1 MGFEY
6 FHLGDCWKFAMLL
19 TAISGHFLLM
29 SEGLWIV
36 VVVDVLVV
44 VMDVIDPFDTHIGA
58 WLVGE
63 ISESIHVIAVG
74 FVSQIFPV
82 NHPFGALMQS
92 IIKQM

>member
-6 FHLGDCWKFAMLL
+6 VHVGDCWKFAMLL
-19 TAISGHFLLM
+19 TAFSGHFMLLN
-29 SEGLWIV
+29 EGLLL

-44 VMDVIDPFDTHIGA
+44 VMDVVYPFDAHVGA

-74 FVSQIFPV
+74 FV
-82 NHPFGALMQS
+82 A
-92 IIKQM
+92 

>member
-6 FHLGDCWKFAMLL
+6 VHVGDFWKFAMLL

-44 VMDVIDPFDTHIGA
+44 VMDVVDPFDAHVGA

-74 FVSQIFPV
+74 FVS
-82 NHPFGALMQS
+82 
-92 IIKQM
+92 